1 MPCLACLQDVRGS
14 QAYAKALAKAGILSA
29 GEAAALVDG
38 LTSVAAEWAAG
49 TFVTAEG
56 DEDIHTANE
65 RRLGELI
72 GVSAMCSLV
81 AASPLSPH

>member
-1 MPCLACLQDVRGS
+1 VRGS
-14 QAYAKALAKAGILSA
+14 QAYAKALARAGILSP
-29 GEAAALVDG
+29 GEASALVDG

-72 GVSAMCSLV
+72 GESSLLTFPA
-81 AASPLSPH
+81 AASPPLP